1 MVVRIHTQVRAAG
14 GAVGGDELRRDGC
27 SSREARPAWGQRGV
41 WVLVGVLPAGGQGV
55 GSKYDSPKMVSLP
68 ADLHGSYEMEMESVK
83 THHDSLL

>member
-1 MVVRIHTQVRAAG
+1 MFVRIHTEVRAAG
-14 GAVGGDELRRDGC
+14 GAVGGDELRREGR

-41 WVLVGVLPAGGQGV
+41 WVLVGVLPAGGQEV
-55 GSKYDSPKMVSLP
+55 GSTCDSPKTASLP